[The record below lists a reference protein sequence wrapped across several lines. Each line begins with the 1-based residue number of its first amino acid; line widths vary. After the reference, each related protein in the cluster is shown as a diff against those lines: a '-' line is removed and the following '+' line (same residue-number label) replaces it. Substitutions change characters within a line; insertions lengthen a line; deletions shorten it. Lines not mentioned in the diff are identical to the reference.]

1 MSFPLREEP
10 LSDFDPGPLF
20 EELGLVVGTGTCAG
34 WGAGAAVVDGP
45 PGPLPPEPLPLE
57 PLDPELPEPLD
68 PDPLDPDPLDPEPL
82 DPDPPEPDPP
92 EPLEPD
98 PPEPEPEEP
107 EPFEPEPPDP
117 RSLPVTG
124 TVGAGVVVATVVVVV
139 VLVSSSWAAAGAANT
154 AVTIARVASPTGV
167 VRERSMRPGSHSGGL
182 AAVDREVSHP
192 MSAACH
198 PAHPNGQGTGGLEV
212 SWTERRPPGTKEAW
226 PHPRSRATI

>member
-92 EPLEPD
+92 EPLDPD
-98 PPEPEPEEP
+98 SPEPEPEEP

-124 TVGAGVVVATVVVVV
+124 TVGAGVVVDVVDGRADVRRRAR
-139 VLVSSSWAAAGAANT
+139 VLVLGRGRRGEHRRDHRQGREPDRGGARAEH
-154 AVTIARVASPTGV
+154 A
-167 VRERSMRPGSHSGGL
+167 PG
-182 AAVDREVSHP
+182 
-192 MSAACH
+192 
-198 PAHPNGQGTGGLEV
+198 
-212 SWTERRPPGTKEAW
+212 
-226 PHPRSRATI
+226 